1 MGGGGAQYAPTDCFV
16 LRQAQEAGVGEAIAS
31 DGEDVEANKQDQA
44 HVAAGCA
51 EIPEQAAGDS
61 RVTDE
66 QGSAERQRNSDP
78 AGVRPVDHKLLNTLS
93 NNPFNVSISLALM
106 SLNTA

>member
-1 MGGGGAQYAPTDCFV
+1 M
-16 LRQAQEAGVGEAIAS
+16 GEAVAS

-51 EIPEQAAGDS
+51 EIPEQAAGDG

-66 QGSAERQRNSDP
+66 QGSAERQRDSDP

-93 NNPFNVSISLALM
+93 SRLFKVSISAALM
-106 SLNTA
+106 SLKTA

>member
-1 MGGGGAQYAPTDCFV
+1 M
-16 LRQAQEAGVGEAIAS
+16 GEAVAP

-44 HVAAGCA
+44 HVAACCA
-51 EIPEQAAGDS
+51 EIPERAAGDG

-66 QGSAERQRNSDP
+66 QGCAESQSDSDP

-93 NNPFNVSISLALM
+93 SRLFKVSISPALM
-106 SLNTA
+106 SLKTA